1 MDLFFR
7 KIIEQLRKETDQSI
21 VTHCDKM
28 SILLRKFNFQSYK
41 KMSILILAPKIID
54 FQINQTLNFHAK
66 IVTENW
72 ILPQCDLTEFSF
84 ELENSE
90 NDLNNQ
96 ESKNSHIKSHHLRTF
111 EKKTFASNDFQV
123 QFYVYAILQF
133 YAFLETIW
141 KGNGRRKFVCLIW
154 FWHFFLDSW
163 NIKSN
168 FHPDFH
174 QVF

>member
-66 IVTENW
+66 IVTEN
-72 ILPQCDLTEFSF
+72 
-84 ELENSE
+84 
-90 NDLNNQ
+90 
-96 ESKNSHIKSHHLRTF
+96 
-111 EKKTFASNDFQV
+111 
-123 QFYVYAILQF
+123 
-133 YAFLETIW
+133 
-141 KGNGRRKFVCLIW
+141 
-154 FWHFFLDSW
+154 
-163 NIKSN
+163 
-168 FHPDFH
+168 
-174 QVF
+174 

>member
-7 KIIEQLRKETDQSI
+7 KKIEQLRKETDQSI
-21 VTHCDKM
+21 VTHCGKM
-28 SILLRKFNFQSYK
+28 SILLRKFNFQSHRK
-41 KMSILILAPKIID
+41 LSIWILAPNILD
-54 FQINQTLNFHAK
+54 CQIFETLNFHAK

-111 EKKTFASNDFQV
+111 VKENFRQKWFSSSILCICHL
-123 QFYVYAILQF
+123 AILRF
-133 YAFLETIW
+133 FGNHLE
-141 KGNGRRKFVCLIW
+141 RKW
-154 FWHFFLDSW
+154 
-163 NIKSN
+163 
-168 FHPDFH
+168 
-174 QVF
+174 